1 MTTQKKSFKDENPA
15 LQFIDIG
22 DDKTDK
28 TSNTVN
34 MYNAS
39 NESNTLHTTVLK
51 KKGRPPS
58 DRERK
63 TKRLNLLIQP
73 SLIDSLNK
81 VAYMKRSSVN
91 DLINTLIKDYVEKEA
106 DAVTQYDNLFPE

>member
-1 MTTQKKSFKDENPA
+1 MTIQKKSFKDENPA
-15 LQFIDIG
+15 LRYIDTG
-22 DDKTDK
+22 EGNTDK
-28 TSNTVN
+28 LHNAVN
-34 MYNAS
+34 MS
-39 NESNTLHTTVLK
+39 DESNTK

-73 SLIDSLNK
+73 SLIDELSK

-106 DAVTQYDNLFPE
+106 DAVVQYDTLFNE